1 MKEKDTFILDIKRL
15 GINGEGIGFYNRMA
29 VFVPNAIPGE
39 GHSVRVEEVHEKMA
53 LAKSLEIK
61 NPSCDRRNPSCPYY
75 GVCGG
80 CSTEHIAYEKML
92 DYKKE
97 TLLEALRRY
106 TTINY
111 RKFEIGKTV
120 PSDAIYGYRN
130 RSQLAIRKQPDG
142 KLHAVMLQPNS
153 NIGIDID
160 HCLVEHPKINEVRKI
175 IFQYVEELGIS
186 CYMPKYGRGILRYL
200 VVRVNMAQEVMVCLV
215 CAEKNNK
222 IKELAEK
229 IISID
234 GVVSVYE
241 NFNFS
246 KKDRDFF
253 GEEMHLLE
261 GKPYLTE
268 TLGRL
273 QYRIYP
279 TTFFQLNTSQAQKMY
294 DIVKKFCKL
303 SKKETVL
310 DLYCGIG
317 SIALYLAD
325 LAKEVIGIEY
335 NKDSVTAAIENAQ
348 INRIE
353 NARFFQ
359 GDAVSLFPKLVKDG
373 YSFDVLVV
381 DPPRTGL
388 GEDLIRLLI
397 DSKIKRIVYVS
408 CNPATLAKDLNQ
420 LTTTYKINHMI
431 PLDMFPQT
439 AHVESIVL
447 LSYKNNYI
455 NIKYDF
461 DTNKDKT
468 CI

>member
-97 TLLEALRRY
+97 ALLEALRRY

-130 RSQLAIRKQPDG
+130 RSQLAVRKQPDG

-215 CAEKNNK
+215 CTEKTTR
-222 IKELAEK
+222 
-229 IISID
+229 
-234 GVVSVYE
+234 
-241 NFNFS
+241 S
-246 KKDRDFF
+246 KSWLR
-253 GEEMHLLE
+253 
-261 GKPYLTE
+261 
-268 TLGRL
+268 R
-273 QYRIYP
+273 
-279 TTFFQLNTSQAQKMY
+279 
-294 DIVKKFCKL
+294 
-303 SKKETVL
+303 
-310 DLYCGIG
+310 
-317 SIALYLAD
+317 
-325 LAKEVIGIEY
+325 
-335 NKDSVTAAIENAQ
+335 
-348 INRIE
+348 
-353 NARFFQ
+353 
-359 GDAVSLFPKLVKDG
+359 
-373 YSFDVLVV
+373 SF
-381 DPPRTGL
+381 RSTGL
-388 GEDLIRLLI
+388 
-397 DSKIKRIVYVS
+397 SVSMKISTFPKRIVIFS
-408 CNPATLAKDLNQ
+408 EK
-420 LTTTYKINHMI
+420 K
-431 PLDMFPQT
+431 
-439 AHVESIVL
+439 
-447 LSYKNNYI
+447 
-455 NIKYDF
+455 
-461 DTNKDKT
+461 
-468 CI
+468 CIC